1 MKEFLRRTPRYF
13 TSPKK
18 DDQHIPEDLWKKCPR
33 CSELTYTKQWLDN
46 AKVCP
51 KCGYHERIAAVEWI
65 ELLLDKDSWQEQDA
79 DLQPAD
85 PLNFVSPKN
94 NYAEKVAALQE
105 QGLNESSLSGTG
117 QIEEQPLAVCISE
130 FGFMGGSMG
139 SVMGEKIARAAERAA
154 DEGMP
159 LVTINASGGARMQ
172 EGILSLMQM
181 AKTSVALARLGDAG
195 QPHISIMI
203 DPCYGGVPASYASS
217 ADIILAEPG
226 AMIGFAGRRV
236 IEQTIRQKLPPE
248 FQTAEFLLEHG
259 MIDMVTPRAEL
270 RGVLAKFLR
279 LYRRSP
285 RRD

>member
-13 TSPKK
+13 TSPK
-18 DDQHIPEDLWKKCPR
+18 QAEQQIPDDLWKKCPG
-33 CSELTYTKQWLDN
+33 CGELTYTKQWLDN

-51 KCGYHERIAAVEWI
+51 KCGHHERMAAAEWI
-65 ELLLDKDSWQEQDA
+65 ELLVDKGSWQEHDG

-85 PLNFVSPKN
+85 PLHFVSPRN
-94 NYAEKVAALQE
+94 NYAEKVATLQE
-105 QGLNESSLSGTG
+105 QGLNESSVSGNA
-117 QIEEQPLAVCISE
+117 QIEEQPFALCVSE

-154 DEGMP
+154 DEGMA

-181 AKTSVALARLGDAG
+181 AKTSVALARLGDVG
-195 QPHISIMI
+195 QPHISILI
-203 DPCYGGVPASYASS
+203 DPCLGGVTASYASS

-226 AMIGFAGRRV
+226 AVVGFAGRRV

-279 LYRRSP
+279 LYRRQSV
-285 RRD
+285 RA